1 MQASPAA
8 PGVES
13 ATAGQVVVLLFVD
26 QASVKQTAG
35 QGTPSTRIDQSRVRL
50 TMTLVDGRWLV
61 SSLAAL

>member
-35 QGTPSTRIDQSRVRL
+35 QRTPSTRIDQSRVRL
-50 TMTLVDGRWLV
+50 TMTLASWSLFV
-61 SSLAAL
+61 SELLT